1 MVEREHGERSLVRC
15 ARRET
20 VPCAEEVGHVGT
32 IRDGPPGPQP
42 VRARSCLNLRVS
54 RKTLDQLRRMCIV
67 SRVTEDERQ
76 VMLLERLRD
85 DGQASV
91 GALAHDLGV
100 TASTIR
106 RDLGRLARSGQV
118 IRTYGGARA
127 LDARPLVS
135 GDPMLGAKRAIAR
148 AAADLIEDRSTVVVG
163 SGTTALEFA
172 RRIADRPLTVIT
184 NALDV
189 ATLLVDR
196 QAIELI
202 VLGGVVR
209 PGMHSMLGH
218 LVELAARD
226 LRADALVMGIGAV
239 SLEHGLMNDSVPEIL
254 SDRALRQMA
263 SSVVV
268 LADSSKFG
276 QVAPAFVYG
285 LDQVDTIVT
294 DAAVDN
300 GTVAA
305 LRARGVSVVVA
316 DAPA

>member
-1 MVEREHGERSLVRC
+1 M
-15 ARRET
+15 T
-20 VPCAEEVGHVGT
+20 
-32 IRDGPPGPQP
+32 D
-42 VRARSCLNLRVS
+42 
-54 RKTLDQLRRMCIV
+54 DQ
-67 SRVTEDERQ
+67 RQ
-76 VMLLERLRD
+76 VILLERLRD

-91 GALAHDLGV
+91 RALARDLGV
-100 TASTIR
+100 TQSTIR
-106 RDLGRLARSGQV
+106 RDLGRLARSGRL

-127 LDARPLVS
+127 VDARPHLLA
-135 GDPMLGAKRAIAR
+135 DPTLSAKRAIAR
-148 AAADLIEDRSTVVVG
+148 AATDLVDDDTTIVIG

-172 RRIADRPLTVIT
+172 RRIADRRLTVIT

-196 QAIELI
+196 PTIELI

-218 LVELAARD
+218 LVELAARE
-226 LRADALVMGIGAV
+226 LRADMLVMGIGAI

-263 SSVVV
+263 STVVV
-268 LADSSKFG
+268 LADSTKFG

-285 LDQVDTIVT
+285 LDEVDTIVT
-294 DAAVDN
+294 DAGVAPQ
-300 GTVAA
+300 TVAA

-316 DAPA
+316 ETSP

>member
-1 MVEREHGERSLVRC
+1 VTDDDR
-15 ARRET
+15 
-20 VPCAEEVGHVGT
+20 HV
-32 IRDGPPGPQP
+32 I
-42 VRARSCLNLRVS
+42 
-54 RKTLDQLRRMCIV
+54 
-67 SRVTEDERQ
+67 
-76 VMLLERLRD
+76 LLERLRD

-91 GALAHDLGV
+91 GALARDLGV
-100 TASTIR
+100 TPSTIR
-106 RDLGRLARSGQV
+106 RDLGRLAKSGRV

-127 LDARPLVS
+127 LDARPHVAV
-135 GDPMLGAKRAIAR
+135 DPMLAAKRAIAR
-148 AAADLIEDRSTVVVG
+148 AAADLVDDRSTIVIG

-172 RRIADRPLTVIT
+172 RRIADRPMTVIT

-196 QAIELI
+196 PAIELI

-226 LRADALVMGIGAV
+226 LRADTLVMGIGAI

-285 LDQVDTIVT
+285 LDEVDTIVT
-294 DAAVDN
+294 DAAVDTR
-300 GTVAA
+300 TVAA
-305 LRARGVSVVVA
+305 LRARGVRVVVA
-316 DAPA
+316 EPAS

>member
-1 MVEREHGERSLVRC
+1 
-15 ARRET
+15 
-20 VPCAEEVGHVGT
+20 
-32 IRDGPPGPQP
+32 
-42 VRARSCLNLRVS
+42 
-54 RKTLDQLRRMCIV
+54 MCIV
-67 SRVTEDERQ
+67 PRVTDDERQ
-76 VMLLERLRD
+76 VILLERLRD

-91 GALAHDLGV
+91 GALARDLGV
-100 TASTIR
+100 TPSTIR
-106 RDLGRLARSGQV
+106 RDLGRLARSGRV

-127 LDARPLVS
+127 LDARPGGS
-135 GDPMLGAKRAIAR
+135 ADPLLTAKRAIAR
-148 AAADLIEDRSTVVVG
+148 AAADLVEDGSTIVIG

-172 RRIADRPLTVIT
+172 RRIADRRLTVIT

-196 QAIELI
+196 PAIELI

-218 LVELAARD
+218 LVELGARD
-226 LRADALVMGIGAV
+226 LRADTLVMGIGAI

-268 LADSSKFG
+268 LADASKFG

-285 LDQVDTIVT
+285 LDEVDTIVT
-294 DAAVDN
+294 DAAVDAR
-300 GTVAA
+300 TVAA

-316 DAPA
+316 EAAA